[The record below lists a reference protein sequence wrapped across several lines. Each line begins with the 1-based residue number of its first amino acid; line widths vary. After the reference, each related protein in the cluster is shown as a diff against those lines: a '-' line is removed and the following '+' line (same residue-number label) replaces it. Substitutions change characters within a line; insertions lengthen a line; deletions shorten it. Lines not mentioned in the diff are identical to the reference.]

1 MTKTPESTQNESRAH
16 EVDDSPEMTLGD
28 QVRAFRELR
37 GMTVRQLASAIALSP
52 GFISQLENGRTGA
65 SLETLKRI
73 AHALGVTLAELV
85 ELTPMN
91 HRGVLR
97 KLDRTAIASEGGVT
111 KYVLT
116 KPPVRHLE
124 MYLVEFEPHSSTGD
138 LYSIG
143 DSQEHVL
150 CTVGTLEI
158 TVGTEIFTL
167 GEGDSLEFASKIPHG
182 IRNLDETPSEAVW
195 TVAPPLTW
203 QTDPIE

>member
-1 MTKTPESTQNESRAH
+1 MVDTLHTETE
-16 EVDDSPEMTLGD
+16 EVTLGD
-28 QVRAFRELR
+28 QVRTFRELR
-37 GMTVRQLASAIALSP
+37 GMTVRELAAGIALSP
-52 GFISQLENGRTGA
+52 GFVSQLENNRTGA

-85 ELTPMN
+85 ELTPVN

-116 KPPVRHLE
+116 KPPVRHFE
-124 MYLVEFEPHSSTGD
+124 MYAVVFEPFSDTGD

-158 TVGTEIFTL
+158 TVGTEVFTL
-167 GEGDSLEFASKIPHG
+167 TEGDVLEFASKIPHG
-182 IRNLDETPSEAVW
+182 IKNVSDGVSEAVW
-195 TVAPPLTW
+195 TVAPPLSW
-203 QTDPIE
+203 RNDA